1 MRNPILNF
9 FVICGLVV
17 FGGLYFYSGSIE
29 DHYKVNAE
37 RYLNASLES
46 ISSWQTADLK
56 AQLSHATLAQVSD
69 AQLAKLCDEYRHL
82 GRFKSM
88 DEPLFSRLS
97 GAMSIIADAPKL
109 SYSSNVRFENGSAVM
124 TVTLTLEDDRFK
136 MYNFNLGSPEQT
148 AQ

>member
-17 FGGLYFYSGSIE
+17 FGSLYFYSGSVE
-29 DHYKVNAE
+29 DHYKENAE

-46 ISSWQTADLK
+46 ISSWQSADLK
-56 AQLSHATLAQVSD
+56 AQLSRATLAQVGD
-69 AQLAKLCDEYRHL
+69 EQLAKLCDEYRHL
-82 GRFKSM
+82 GKFESM

-97 GAMSIIADAPKL
+97 GAMSIIGDAPKL

-124 TVTLTLEDDRFK
+124 TVTLTLENDRFK
-136 MYNFNLGSPEQT
+136 MYNFNLGSPEKT